1 MAVFL
6 GVGALSLGAASSVIN
21 SISTLTLN
29 IYTLSTNIRL
39 SKSIFHNEIK
49 DVLIKTDLDASL
61 KLLQSI
67 IIEIPQYY
75 PVENIS
81 IIIAL
86 KNMQEIIQ
94 YVECELKNIYKQMEY
109 NNEIYLFKNIRSY
122 DFKPELRKL
131 EAYVI
136 VMEKRKENLFKTLEL
151 FKNCQRIS
159 NPDTKLLM
167 ITQIENSMYEIDGES
182 TVM

>member
-1 MAVFL
+1 MAMFI

-49 DVLIKTDLDASL
+49 DVLIRTDLDASL

-75 PVENIS
+75 PVENVS

-94 YVECELKNIYKQMEY
+94 YVECELKNIYEQMKY
-109 NNEIYLFKNIRSY
+109 NKNIYLFKNIRSY
-122 DFKPELRKL
+122 DFKLELRKL
-131 EAYVI
+131 EAYI
-136 VMEKRKENLFKTLEL
+136 QVMEKRKENLFKTLDL
-151 FKNCQRIS
+151 FKNCQKIN
-159 NPDTKLLM
+159 NPNTKLLM
-167 ITQIENSMYEIDGES
+167 IAQVENSIYEIDDES

>member
-29 IYTLSTNIRL
+29 IYTLSSNIKL

-75 PVENIS
+75 PVENLS
-81 IIIAL
+81 IVIAL

-94 YVECELKNIYKQMEY
+94 CVEAEMKNIYEQMKY
-109 NNEIYLFKNIRSY
+109 NNDLYLFKNLRSY

-131 EAYVI
+131 EAYVN
-136 VMEKRKENLFKTLEL
+136 VMEKRKDNLFKTLEL
-151 FKNCQRIS
+151 FKNC
-159 NPDTKLLM
+159 NKTNTPNKKLLM
-167 ITQIENSMYEIDGES
+167 ITQIENSIYEIDEES

>member
-1 MAVFL
+1 MAMFI

-29 IYTLSTNIRL
+29 IYTLSSSIKL

-49 DVLIKTDLDASL
+49 DVLIRTDLDASL

-67 IIEIPQYY
+67 VIEIPQYY
-75 PVENIS
+75 PVENVS

-94 YVECELKNIYKQMEY
+94 YVECEIKNIYEQMKY
-109 NNEIYLFKNIRSY
+109 NKDIYLFKNIRSY

-131 EAYVI
+131 EAYVQ

-151 FKNCQRIS
+151 FKNCQKIS
-159 NPDTKLLM
+159 NPNTKLLM
-167 ITQIENSMYEIDGES
+167 IAQVENSIYEIDEES
-182 TVM
+182 IVM